1 MIPLRGWFI
10 RAARSCTGC
19 VVRYEFFTRYS
30 DLSCCEYDKRTPS
43 KNDTTLSR
51 GIHGRAHHTRHTAPQ
66 NGVYESR
73 ALLAH
78 WANVHA
84 KHMI

>member
-43 KNDTTLSR
+43 KNDMTLSR
-51 GIHGRAHHTRHTAPQ
+51 GIHGVGAGEPTRGVHTELVEA
-66 NGVYESR
+66 
-73 ALLAH
+73 A
-78 WANVHA
+78 
-84 KHMI
+84 